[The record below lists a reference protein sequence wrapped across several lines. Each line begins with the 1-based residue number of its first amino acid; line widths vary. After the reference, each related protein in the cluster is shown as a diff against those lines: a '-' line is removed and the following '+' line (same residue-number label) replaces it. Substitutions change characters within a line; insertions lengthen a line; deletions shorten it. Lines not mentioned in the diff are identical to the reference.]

1 MEDKYLDTCQETALE
16 SVIEGPNCEL
26 EWEGG
31 GIICV
36 AGEEGRGEGAKVRN
50 ECEARLTP
58 SQRGSSET
66 WPLAPNS

>member
-36 AGEEGRGEGAKVRN
+36 VGEEGRGEGAKVRK
-50 ECEARLTP
+50 
-58 SQRGSSET
+58 
-66 WPLAPNS
+66 